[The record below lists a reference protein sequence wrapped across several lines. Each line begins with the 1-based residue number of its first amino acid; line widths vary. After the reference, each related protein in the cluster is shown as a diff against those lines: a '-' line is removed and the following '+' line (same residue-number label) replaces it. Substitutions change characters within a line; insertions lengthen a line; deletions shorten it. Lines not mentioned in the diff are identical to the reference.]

1 MAQHFTCLLIDDD
14 TDDQEIFIL
23 ALKQIDD
30 NIGCQVFDNGRT
42 AIETLKQA
50 PELPNY
56 IFLDLN
62 MPLMDGRQCLQ
73 AIRQISRLDDVPVII
88 YSTSS
93 DPKDKQETLKLGA
106 GHYIEKQASLPQLVK
121 KLEYFF

>member
-1 MAQHFTCLLIDDD
+1 MTQNFTCLLIDDD
-14 TDDQEIFIL
+14 SDDQEIFVL
-23 ALKQIDD
+23 ALKQINN
-30 NIGCQVFDNGRT
+30 NIDCQVFDDGKT
-42 AIETLKQA
+42 AIETLKQS
-50 PELPNY
+50 PRLPDY

-73 AIRQISRLDDVPVII
+73 AIRQISRLDDVPVIM

-93 DPKDKQETLKLGA
+93 DPRDKQETLKLGA

-121 KLEYFF
+121 KLEHFF